1 MNIEGY
7 TLREKKYAKTKNALS
22 RAFIERLKATKF
34 SDISIRDVCSRVE
47 VSEGTFYN
55 YFPSKADLACYF
67 RALTLLKI
75 SWDMKKKEGELKS
88 LELIEYIF
96 DLILKD
102 VEQPFLFY
110 EIISIFTAE
119 RIDPNRE
126 LNLTEMEKIYAYPEC
141 PGIEKIPVVTLGDLF
156 FQVIEK
162 GQKKGFISRNSKVHD
177 IVLALMAIV
186 VGLPLV
192 IKMNDFNK
200 LRKLYRGQIALLWK
214 AIEVKKRK

>member
-1 MNIEGY
+1 MTKKI
-7 TLREKKYAKTKNALS
+7 TLREKKYAKTKNALT
-22 RAFIERLKATKF
+22 RAFMERLKSTKF
-34 SDISIRDVCSRVE
+34 SDISIRDVCASVE

-55 YFPSKADLACYF
+55 YFPSKADLASYF
-67 RALTLLKI
+67 RTLTLLKI
-75 SWDMKKKEGELKS
+75 SWKIKKKEGELKP

-110 EIISIFTAE
+110 EIVSIFTAE
-119 RIDPNRE
+119 RVEPNRE
-126 LNLTEMEKIYAYPEC
+126 LKLTDMEKIYAFPEC

-156 FQVIEK
+156 SQVIEK
-162 GQKKGFISRNSKVHD
+162 GQKKGFISRNAKVHD

-192 IKMNDFNK
+192 IKMDDFKK
-200 LRKLYRGQIALLWK
+200 LRKFYRGQLTLLWR
-214 AIEVKKRK
+214 AIEGKKRK

>member
-1 MNIEGY
+1 MTKEF
-7 TLREKKYAKTKNALS
+7 TLREKKYAKTKNALT
-22 RAFIERLKATKF
+22 RAFMERLKSTKF
-34 SDISIRDVCSRVE
+34 SDISIRDVCASVE

-55 YFPSKADLACYF
+55 YFPSKADLASYF
-67 RALTLLKI
+67 RTLTLLKI
-75 SWDMKKKEGELKS
+75 SWEVKKKEEEIKPLK
-88 LELIEYIF
+88 LIEYIF

-110 EIISIFTAE
+110 EIVSIFTAE
-119 RIDPNRE
+119 RVEPNRE
-126 LNLTEMEKIYAYPEC
+126 LKLTDMEKIYAFPKC

-156 FQVIEK
+156 SQVIEK
-162 GQKKGFISRNSKVHD
+162 GQKKGFISRNAKVHD

-192 IKMNDFNK
+192 IKMEDFNK
-200 LRKLYRGQIALLWK
+200 LRKFYRGQFALLWK

>member
-1 MNIEGY
+1 MTKKF
-7 TLREKKYAKTKNALS
+7 TLREKKYAKTKNALT
-22 RAFIERLKATKF
+22 RAFMERLRSTKF
-34 SDISIRDVCSRVE
+34 SDISIRDVCASVE

-67 RALTLLKI
+67 RTLTLLKI
-75 SWDMKKKEGELKS
+75 SWEIKKKERELKP
-88 LELIEYIF
+88 LRLIEYVF
-96 DLILKD
+96 DLILKN

-110 EIISIFTAE
+110 EIVSIFTAE
-119 RIDPNRE
+119 RVEPNRE
-126 LNLTEMEKIYAYPEC
+126 LKLTDPEKTYAFPDC

-156 FQVIEK
+156 FQIIEK
-162 GQKKGFISRNSKVHD
+162 GQKKGFISKNIKAHD

-192 IKMNDFNK
+192 IKMEDFNK
-200 LRKLYRGQIALLWK
+200 LRKFYRGQLALLWK

>member
-1 MNIEGY
+1 MAKKF
-7 TLREKKYAKTKNALS
+7 TLRQKKYAKTKNALT
-22 RAFIERLKATKF
+22 RAFMERLKSTKF
-34 SDISIRDVCSRVE
+34 SDISIRDVCASVE

-55 YFPSKADLACYF
+55 YFPSKADLASYF
-67 RALTLLKI
+67 RTLTLLKI
-75 SWDMKKKEGELKS
+75 SWEVKKKEGELKP
-88 LELIEYIF
+88 LKLIEYVF

-110 EIISIFTAE
+110 EIVSIFTAE
-119 RIDPNRE
+119 RVEPNRE
-126 LNLTEMEKIYAYPEC
+126 LKLVEMEKIYAFPEC

-156 FQVIEK
+156 SQVIEK
-162 GQKKGFISRNSKVHD
+162 GQKNGFISRNAKVHD

-192 IKMNDFNK
+192 IKMEDFNK
-200 LRKLYRGQIALLWK
+200 LRKFYRGQLALLWR